1 MIIFKCM
8 KKIVSILLSSLI
20 LVGMSTNTSQNN
32 INNFNQEL
40 KIEKANED
48 VTEPLQLYCADLVK
62 SNYIKINTENDE
74 YKDFLELSDLKLFTG
89 NQNLSLDDIA
99 NLSAE
104 DLFSF
109 QDYQGDYQV
118 LYENNVIYD
127 STLSDNTPIYI
138 DDSFQTG
145 TNTLTIKA
153 INNESQ
159 ISDGTIAIVV
169 SEPLSTYTSL
179 LKISKLPNKIN
190 YEVSDVV
197 SFEGIEVQ
205 KLTYTAT
212 PIVDSDPQ
220 DLYQY
225 HVDVEITSAET
236 LYFEDLDISLFESED
251 YKTGI
256 FDETTNKIESL
267 GFYPFIIGEVGHTNG
282 DYLDWDPQ
290 FTTIN
295 FFVIMFLNNI
305 IPYINLEIISL
316 PDKLTYYNDDVYAP
330 TGLNIGF
337 TLTLNNEK
345 MPFNI
350 KLLYYTPYYLDNS
363 GNKVELTPG
372 QSKFSNVNEGKVT
385 IYVDQVL
392 GDTSYQVSYDI
403 EFINKTNPEVSDNI
417 IPNDKYIMYFS
428 ITLGLIFIVIG
439 AVGLAIHLFLR
450 KRKNK

>member
-1 MIIFKCM
+1 M
-8 KKIVSILLSSLI
+8 KKIVPILLTSLI
-20 LVGMSTNTSQNN
+20 LAGISVNTSQNN

-74 YKDFLELSDLKLFTG
+74 YKDFLELSNLKLFTG
-89 NQNLSLDDIA
+89 NENLSLDDIA

-104 DLFSF
+104 NLFSF

-127 STLSDNTPIYI
+127 STLSNNTPIYI

-153 INNESQ
+153 INNEFQ

-256 FDETTNKIESL
+256 FNETTNRIESL

-282 DYLDWDPQ
+282 DYLEWDPQ

-316 PDKLTYYNDDVYAP
+316 PNKLTYYNDDVYAP
-330 TGLNIGF
+330 TGLNIGY

-363 GNKVELTPG
+363 GNRVELTPG

-392 GDTSYQVSYDI
+392 GDISYQVSYDI

-417 IPNDKYIMYFS
+417 IPNDRYIMYFS

>member
-8 KKIVSILLSSLI
+8 KKITSLLLTSLI
-20 LVGMSTNTSQNN
+20 FLGLNVSPIKNDIIK
-32 INNFNQEL
+32 INDEL
-40 KIEKANED
+40 KVEKANED
-48 VTEPLQLYCADLVK
+48 IATPSQLYCAHLVK

-74 YKDFLELSDLKLFTG
+74 YKDYLELSNLKLFTG
-89 NQNLSLDDIA
+89 NENLSLDDIA

-127 STLSDNTPIYI
+127 STLSNNTPVYI

-145 TNTLTIKA
+145 TNTLTVKA

-159 ISDGTIAIVV
+159 IADGTISIVV

-190 YEVSDVV
+190 YEVSDIV

-212 PIVDSDPQ
+212 PIVDSNPQ

-256 FDETTNKIESL
+256 FNETTNRIESL

-330 TGLNIGF
+330 TGLYIGY

-350 KLLYYTPYYLDNS
+350 KLLYYTPYYIDNS
-363 GNKVELTPG
+363 GNKVNLSPG
-372 QSKFSNVNEGKVT
+372 QTKFTNINEGPVT

-392 GDTSYQVSYDI
+392 GDISYQVSYNI
-403 EFINKTNPEVSDNI
+403 EFINKPNPEVADSI
-417 IPNDKYIMYFS
+417 IPNDQYIMYFS

-439 AVGLAIHLFLR
+439 AVGLAVHLYLR

>member
-1 MIIFKCM
+1 M
-8 KKIVSILLSSLI
+8 KKIVPILLTSLI
-20 LVGMSTNTSQNN
+20 LAGVSVNSSQSN

-48 VTEPLQLYCADLVK
+48 VTEPLQLYCAPLVK
-62 SNYIKINTENDE
+62 TNYIKINTENDE
-74 YKDFLELSDLKLFTG
+74 YKDYLELSNLKLFTG
-89 NQNLSLDDIA
+89 NENLSLEDIA

-127 STLSDNTPIYI
+127 STLSNNTPVYI
-138 DDSFQTG
+138 DNSFQTG
-145 TNTLTIKA
+145 TNTLTVKA

-256 FDETTNKIESL
+256 FNETTNKIESL

-330 TGLNIGF
+330 TGLNIGY

-372 QSKFSNVNEGKVT
+372 KTKFSNVNEGKVT

-417 IPNDKYIMYFS
+417 IPNDRYIMYFS

>member
-1 MIIFKCM
+1 M
-8 KKIVSILLSSLI
+8 KKIVPVLLTSLI
-20 LVGMSTNTSQNN
+20 LTGITVNASQNN
-32 INNFNQEL
+32 INNFNEEL

-74 YKDFLELSDLKLFTG
+74 YKDYLELSNLKLFTG
-89 NQNLSLDDIA
+89 NENLPLDDIA

-127 STLSDNTPIYI
+127 STLSNNTPVYI

-256 FDETTNKIESL
+256 FNETTNRIESL

-282 DYLDWDPQ
+282 NYLEWDPQ

-330 TGLNIGF
+330 TGLNIGY

-392 GDTSYQVSYDI
+392 GDVSYQVSYDI

>member
-8 KKIVSILLSSLI
+8 KKIVPILLTSLI
-20 LVGMSTNTSQNN
+20 LAGISVNTSQNN

-74 YKDFLELSDLKLFTG
+74 YKDYLELSNLKLFTG
-89 NQNLSLDDIA
+89 NENLSLDDIA

-127 STLSDNTPIYI
+127 STLSNNTPVYI

-212 PIVDSDPQ
+212 TIVDSDPQ

-236 LYFEDLDISLFESED
+236 LYFEDLDISLFKSED

-256 FDETTNKIESL
+256 FNETTNKIESL

-282 DYLDWDPQ
+282 DYLEWDPQ

-316 PDKLTYYNDDVYAP
+316 PNKLTYYNDDVYAP
-330 TGLNIGF
+330 TGLNIGY

-392 GDTSYQVSYDI
+392 GDVSYQVSYDI

-417 IPNDKYIMYFS
+417 IPNDRYIMYFS

-439 AVGLAIHLFLR
+439 AIGLAIHLFLR